1 MRVTVCLS
9 PNGVDHY
16 RLDGPPEGVVV
27 GTIDG
32 VVGLEAGAGAGAGSA
47 WTVAFRGVEGLHV
60 SSLMGVAACA
70 SGQAVF
76 AGIHGGGLHRSL
88 DGGRRWEPAMNGLV
102 HEHVF
107 SLGSDERDGAAV
119 LYAGTEPAHLFRSVD
134 CGSTWE
140 ELPALRA
147 VPGVEG
153 WNFPAPPFVAHVK
166 HVATDPRDP
175 ATLYVCVEQGALLK
189 STDGGASFD
198 ELPFED
204 AECRLNK
211 DTHRIVFDPS
221 DADVL
226 YLDGGDGIFRSP
238 DAGRTWERLATPAMR
253 IGYPDHLYL
262 SPDEPGVVFVAG
274 GGTPPNIWRETG
286 DARSTIARSDDGGRT
301 WAPLGGGLPD
311 SLAGNIE
318 AVTMVSWPGSFGFFA
333 GTTDG
338 EVFASLDGGGHWVLI
353 ASCLPAV
360 SKCVHARNLERGR
373 EAVAAARG

>member
-16 RLDGPPEGVVV
+16 RLDGPPQGVVV
-27 GTIDG
+27 GTVNG
-32 VVGLEAGAGAGAGSA
+32 VVGLDGGGSTGVGT
-47 WTVAFRGVEGLHV
+47 WPEAFRGLEGLHV
-60 SSLMGVAACA
+60 SSLMGVGACA
-70 SGQAVF
+70 DGRAVF
-76 AGIHGGGLHRSL
+76 AGIHGGGLYRSL
-88 DGGRRWEPAMNGLV
+88 DGGRLWGPAMNGLV

-107 SLGSDERDGAAV
+107 SLASDERDRSAV
-119 LYAGTEPAHLFRSVD
+119 LYAGTEPAHLFRSID

-140 ELPALRA
+140 ELPALRQ
-147 VPGVEG
+147 VPGVDG

-166 HVATDPRDP
+166 HVTADPRDP
-175 ATLYVCVEQGALLK
+175 DTLYVCVEQGALLK
-189 STDGGASFD
+189 STDGGASFT

-204 AECRLNK
+204 ADCRLNK

-238 DAGRTWERLATPAMR
+238 DAGHTWERLASPAMR

-262 SPDEPGVVFVAG
+262 SPHESGVMFVAG

-286 DARSTIARSDDGGRT
+286 DARSTIARSDDGGHT
-301 WAPLGGGLPD
+301 WATLGGGLPD

-318 AVTMVSWPGSFGFFA
+318 AVTMVSWHSGFGFFA

-338 EVFASLDGGGHWVLI
+338 EVYASLDGGATWGLI
-353 ASCLPAV
+353 ASGLPAV

-373 EAVAAARG
+373 EAVAAAQG